1 MPRGKKGRKNKPSLL
16 TSRKYK
22 DARSVAGLIDDV
34 IILGGAV
41 CVDRSAWSK
50 ALRVCHGRFVNGYCP
65 GDWVLG
71 LIYRAKLLSI
81 NVCLKL
87 KLKLKHTNSSTC

>member
-1 MPRGKKGRKNKPSLL
+1 MKCVPRGKRGRKKKKSSL

-41 CVDRSAWSK
+41 CVNQNAWSK
-50 ALRVCHGRFVNGYCP
+50 MLRIVHGRFINGYCP
-65 GDWVLG
+65 SDWVLG

-81 NVCLKL
+81 NVCLK
-87 KLKLKHTNSSTC
+87 HASSSSSSG